1 MSDDL
6 FFAGID
12 CGATK
17 IMVQSATFDNR
28 SKKIRPGNFQKEYL
42 YSDHAKWKHDFI
54 PKLIGD
60 QRIEYSEGH
69 ICLTDSEIKQGNI
82 VIETVTKAISELNG
96 HSIGLCFP
104 GIKNKDGIVIMANGP
119 RIPDFKKR
127 IKEIDA
133 IYNDS
138 DCCVIGECHST
149 IGKLQ
154 DAENCIYIGGG
165 TGIAD
170 GIVINGEI
178 IDFNIVHDVKRSWE
192 LITQTGETVESCLSP
207 AGMIERYNRSSG
219 NNISTMLELS
229 QQKDFIH
236 VVKRAMEAFS
246 VLINSRVQ
254 FFEQKNTGIQKIV
267 IGQRLGSY
275 LKNHDHELGKT
286 FKGCTT
292 IPIEFSEDRRTAA
305 LGAAWSKACL

>member
-1 MSDDL
+1 MNTNL
-6 FFAGID
+6 FAGVD

-17 IMVQSATFDNR
+17 IMVQSGILCSV
-28 SKKIRPGNFQKEYL
+28 SKKMTPGPINHECDFSNHQDWDNNFLPVPISTQL
-42 YSDHAKWKHDFI
+42 
-54 PKLIGD
+54 
-60 QRIEYSEGH
+60 SENLSNN
-69 ICLTDSEIKQGNI
+69 INLTPQEIKQGNSI
-82 VIETVTKAISELNG
+82 VETIRKSFQFINN
-96 HSIGLCFP
+96 HKIGLCFP
-104 GIKNKDGIVIMANGP
+104 GLKDDYGVTVMANGP

-154 DAENCIYIGGG
+154 DAKHCIYIGGG

-178 IDFNIVHDVKRSWE
+178 IDFNIANDVKRSWE
-192 LITQTGETVESCLSP
+192 LPIQTGETVESCLSP

-219 NNISTMLELS
+219 NKISTILELS

-236 VVKRAMEAFS
+236 VIKKAKEAFG
-246 VLINSRVQ
+246 VLINDRVQ
-254 FFEQKNTGIQKIV
+254 FFEQNNTGIQKIV

-275 LKNHDHELGKT
+275 LKNDDHKLGET
-286 FKGCTT
+286 FKSCTT

>member
-1 MSDDL
+1 MNTNL
-6 FFAGID
+6 IAGVD

-17 IMVQSATFDNR
+17 IMVQSGILCSI
-28 SKKIRPGNFQKEYL
+28 SKKMIPGPINHEYNFSNHQDWDNNFL
-42 YSDHAKWKHDFI
+42 PVPISTQ
-54 PKLIGD
+54 L
-60 QRIEYSEGH
+60 SENLSNN
-69 ICLTDSEIKQGNI
+69 INLTPQEIKQGNSI
-82 VIETVTKAISELNG
+82 VETIRKSFQFINN
-96 HSIGLCFP
+96 HKIGLCFP
-104 GIKNKDGIVIMANGP
+104 GLKDDNGVTVMANGP

-154 DAENCIYIGGG
+154 DAKNCIYIGGG

-178 IDFNIVHDVKRSWE
+178 IDFNIVRDMKRSWE
-192 LITQTGETVESCLSP
+192 LLVQTGETVESCLSP

-219 NNISTMLELS
+219 NKVSTILELS

-236 VVKRAMEAFS
+236 VIKKAKEAFS
-246 VLINSRVQ
+246 VLINDRVQ
-254 FFEQKNTGIQKIV
+254 FFEQNNTGIQKIV

-275 LKNHDHELGKT
+275 LKNDDHKLGKT
-286 FKGCTT
+286 LQSCTT